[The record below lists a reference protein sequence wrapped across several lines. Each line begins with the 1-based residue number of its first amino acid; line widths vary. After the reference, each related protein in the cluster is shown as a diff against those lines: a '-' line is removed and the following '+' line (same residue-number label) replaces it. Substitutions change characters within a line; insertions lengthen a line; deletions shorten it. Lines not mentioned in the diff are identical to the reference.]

1 MAILDEMDPL
11 QKVFD
16 SWVLNRRRI
25 VWLWTQLQGFP
36 DGALVGDL
44 DTPDIYNKMADF
56 VTRKDLKG
64 YFNKKYQA
72 FFQDSAVDWIERTG
86 RQPMWLLDRASRH
99 IGIKV
104 TFPARSSSKEKLL
117 LLLDLWDRDQ
127 FTKQEYLAQLKVEW
141 VKQQLN
147 DKKLSWY
154 SSAGKEKQKCKIA
167 WEWYQKQHANTGTV
181 AYTPEFSKVDDVF
194 SFLGKV

>member
-1 MAILDEMDPL
+1 
-11 QKVFD
+11 
-16 SWVLNRRRI
+16 
-25 VWLWTQLQGFP
+25 
-36 DGALVGDL
+36 
-44 DTPDIYNKMADF
+44 
-56 VTRKDLKG
+56 
-64 YFNKKYQA
+64 
-72 FFQDSAVDWIERTG
+72 
-86 RQPMWLLDRASRH
+86 MWLLDRASRH

-194 SFLGKV
+194 SFLDQNRFSDEEKLYHLEQIKKRFKTEEIKASRQNKKQTNLSLSDESRSQLNELAKRSRMTKTQLIEHLILSAVKYGIPK